1 MMKGK
6 ENIFE
11 EPELVSKSQRRR
23 DALEIKSL
31 AHELINL
38 GQSKLGQVP
47 LDEMVRSAIMEARK
61 MNSNGARK
69 RQLQY
74 VAKLLRRDDPE
85 PILLAL
91 EKFDSE
97 ARELTGRQHRTEA
110 WRDFLLGEGDPAI
123 GELIRHRPDSDTQ
136 AIRQLVRNANREIAR
151 NKPPASA
158 RSLFRI
164 LREMDQAEPLPAVPG
179 NL

>member
-6 ENIFE
+6 EKIFE
-11 EPELVSKSQRRR
+11 EPVLVSKSQLRRE
-23 DALEIKSL
+23 ALEIKSL
-31 AHELINL
+31 ALELINL

-47 LDEMVRSAIMEARK
+47 LDDMVRAAIMEARK
-61 MNSNGARK
+61 MKSNGARK

-97 ARELTGRQHRTEA
+97 ARELTGRQHRSEA
-110 WRDFLLGEGDPAI
+110 WRDFLLEEGDSAI
-123 GELIRHRPDSDTQ
+123 SELIRHRPDSDTQ
-136 AIRQLVRNANREIAR
+136 AIRQLVRNANRETAL

-158 RSLFRI
+158 RNLFRI
-164 LREMDQAEPLPAVPG
+164 LREMDQAEPLPPVSG
-179 NL
+179 NP